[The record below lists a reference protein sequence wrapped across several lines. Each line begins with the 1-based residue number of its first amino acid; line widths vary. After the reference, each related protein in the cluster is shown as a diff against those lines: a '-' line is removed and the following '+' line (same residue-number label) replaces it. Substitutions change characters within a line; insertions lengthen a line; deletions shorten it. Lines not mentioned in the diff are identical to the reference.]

1 MKQVYFKVYDYGR
14 QLGTYTA
21 TDLQQMIHCG
31 RQVPGE
37 CADTGKAYRGRYTFE
52 RFVDGEGQGDWA
64 CITERL
70 RCSGYDLGRIKIT
83 GPEPEGR
90 RRRCTRSR

>member
-37 CADTGKAYRGRYTFE
+37 CADADRAYRGRYTFE
-52 RFVDGEGQGDWA
+52 RIIGNADQSSWSCV
-64 CITERL
+64 TERL
-70 RCSGYDLGRIKIT
+70 RSSGYDLGRIRIT
-83 GPEPEGR
+83 GEEPGGR
-90 RRRCTRSR
+90 RRRCTKSR